1 MKVVVQP
8 IWYIDLFDLWQ
19 KIIWSCISFFSWY
32 AYLRI
37 PLNSLLNSNLFNLT
51 HFTLWYIHTNTIKHT
66 NTHTYMISKTLA
78 LCSSRKVYLNPFV
91 TLGITCFLICKL
103 PDIEPVIDIRLRN
116 GYCHYWLPTLWQT
129 CINMVKR

>member
-37 PLNSLLNSNLFNLT
+37 PLNSPLNSNLFNLT
-51 HFTLWYIHTNTIKHT
+51 HFTIWSSHTNTQLNKHT
-66 NTHTYMISKTLA
+66 HTHDIKTLT
-78 LCSSRKVYLNPFV
+78 LHSSRLSLNPFV